1 MTYRSGWSVIEQTV
15 VQRER
20 WSGIYGA
27 KCTPLVYPGQM
38 VLPDQPVLRLLPVKP
53 LESGSRQ
60 PLTGIVPAGLLGRVV
75 KITQRGGVVIEGRA
89 TVMKGTIGFGNQVA
103 GVLTLWS
110 PGGNGHLSAPLP
122 PDALLIVP
130 GTISFA
136 FLHQVLA
143 SGISGVIASSIVAPD
158 LEGFLRTDL
167 IQLLNC
173 DDTEM
178 VQAHLP
184 PVTLFLT
191 EGLGTFAMPSP
202 VLTLLSHY
210 QGRVALLSGVTSARR
225 SIFPELVVSLSQQDE
240 QPRTV

>member
-20 WSGIYGA
+20 WSGIYGE
-27 KCTPLVYPGQM
+27 KCAPLVYPGQV
-38 VLPDQPVLRLLPVKP
+38 VLPDQPVLRLPPVRSSR
-53 LESGSRQ
+53 LGSRS
-60 PLTGIVPAGLLGRVV
+60 PLTEIVPSGLLGRVV
-75 KITQRGGVVIEGRA
+75 KITQRGGVVIESRA
-89 TVMKGTIGFGNQVA
+89 TVMKGTVGFGNPVA

-110 PGGNGHLSAPLP
+110 PGDNGRLSTPLP
-122 PDALLIVP
+122 PRALLIVP
-130 GTISFA
+130 GPISFA

-143 SGISGVIASSIVAPD
+143 SGIRSVIASSIVARD

-167 IQLLNC
+167 IQLLEC

-184 PVTLFLT
+184 PLTLFLT
-191 EGLGTFAMPSP
+191 EGLGTYAMPSD
-202 VLTLLSHY
+202 VLTLLSRY
-210 QGRVALLSGVTSARR
+210 QGKVALLSGVTSARR

-240 QPRTV
+240 QPRAV

>member
-1 MTYRSGWSVIEQTV
+1 MARSGWSVIEQTV

-20 WSGIYGA
+20 WSGMYGV
-27 KCTPLVYPGQM
+27 KCAPLVYPGQV
-38 VLPDQPVLRLLPVKP
+38 VLPDQPVLRLPP
-53 LESGSRQ
+53 INSSGPASR
-60 PLTGIVPAGLLGRVV
+60 LHYTEIVPSGLLGRVV
-75 KITQRGGVVIEGRA
+75 KITQRGGVVIESRA
-89 TVMKGTIGFGNQVA
+89 TVMKGTVGFGNPVA

-110 PGGNGHLSAPLP
+110 PESNGRLTTPLP
-122 PDALLIVP
+122 PHALLVVP

-143 SGISGVIASSIVAPD
+143 SGISGVIASSIVTRD

-167 IQLLNC
+167 IQLLES

-184 PVTLFLT
+184 PITLFLT
-191 EGLGTFAMPSP
+191 EGLGIYTMPSE
-202 VLTLLSHY
+202 VLTLLSRY
-210 QGRVALLSGVTSARR
+210 QGKVALLSGVTSARR

-240 QPRTV
+240 

>member
-1 MTYRSGWSVIEQTV
+1 MIYRRWSVIEQAV

-38 VLPDQPVLRLLPVKP
+38 VLPDQPVLRLPPVKSLAP
-53 LESGSRQ
+53 GSRQ
-60 PLTGIVPAGLLGRVV
+60 PFTEIVPAGLLGRVV
-75 KITQRGGVVIEGRA
+75 KITQRGGVIIESRA

-103 GVLTLWS
+103 GVLTLWL
-110 PGGNGHLSAPLP
+110 PGGNERLSAATLP
-122 PDALLIVP
+122 PGALLIVP

-136 FLHQVLA
+136 FLHQALA
-143 SGISGVIASSIVAPD
+143 SGISGVIASSIAAAD

-167 IQLLNC
+167 IQLLDY

-184 PVTLFLT
+184 PITLFLT

-202 VLTLLSHY
+202 VVMLLSHY

-225 SIFPELVVSLSQQDE
+225 SIFPELVISLSQQDE
-240 QPRTV
+240 QPHAV